1 MKSNNY
7 SANKTE
13 FSYII
18 DEAEQE
24 LFISELQYGIDILSS
39 KDEVV
44 KMKIYKNLISDLSK
58 AKSKQSLSIEKS
70 DIIEVLE
77 NFRTDSIEK
86 IALKKKLIALLPQVD

>member
-1 MKSNNY
+1 MKSNIY
-7 SANKTE
+7 PANRTD

-18 DEAEQE
+18 DDAEQE

-44 KMKIYKNLISDLSK
+44 KLKIYKNLISDLCK
-58 AKSKQSLSIEKS
+58 AKSNQSVSIEKS

-77 NFRTDSIEK
+77 NFRTDSKEK
-86 IALKKKLIALLPQVD
+86 IALKEKLIALLPNGN